1 MFLLR
6 KYLLSLAV
14 LFVLAGCSPTS
25 KYESYVLALN
35 QTKSSFLLDKDSQDF
50 LFSNALHPVTFTVYT
65 VEGETFV
72 ANNLP
77 VMEVTLRP
85 HEKVYWYADIKQED
99 GTVRRA
105 VFNVEMRRALGK
117 WDGVQRVYTSGKHK
131 RLLETVHYFQAKPEQ
146 ESTVLNLGEFRG
158 SPFAT
163 INLKGHVNVMTLTL
177 ESPPGERLVF
187 EQGGKTTYATK
198 WTVDLETLKAPTYT
212 FTTENAQGFRTSRP
226 IEMIYEKVYT
236 AER

>member
-131 RLLETVHYFQAKPEQ
+131 RLLETVHYFQAKPNQ

-163 INLKGHVNVMTLTL
+163 IHLKGHVNVMNLTL
-177 ESPPGERLVF
+177 EAPPGEKLVF
-187 EQGGKTTYATK
+187 EENGTTATK
-198 WTVDLETLKAPTYT
+198 WNTRLEPFRDQVYT
-212 FTTENAQGFRTSRP
+212 FTTENAEGFRTSRP
-226 IEMIYEKVYT
+226 IEMIYEKVYP

>member
-131 RLLETVHYFQAKPEQ
+131 RLLETVHYFQAKPNQ

-163 INLKGHVNVMTLTL
+163 IHLKGHVNVMNLTL
-177 ESPPGERLVF
+177 EAPPGEKLVF
-187 EQGGKTTYATK
+187 DENGTTSTK
-198 WTVDLETLKAPTYT
+198 WSTKLETFRAQTYT

-226 IEMIYEKVYT
+226 IEMIYEKVYP